1 MRMPGMRTTAH
12 RHQDPECVTG
22 WTGVIGDRVEA
33 TRLYCKRT
41 TTPLPESDIS
51 STAFPAPL
59 IESDGPG
66 LARDAPGPGACVP
79 NPGRPE
85 PRVQEAPLR
94 SHDASTSR
102 SPGFRPA
109 RADEAPAG

>member
-1 MRMPGMRTTAH
+1 MRGRRNSASE
-12 RHQDPECVTG
+12 PEDTS
-22 WTGVIGDRVEA
+22 RPL
-33 TRLYCKRT
+33 RLKGQGT

-59 IESDGPG
+59 IESNGPG